1 MKRGLLRLSVLACGS
16 SGNAC
21 CVEGAGAGILIDA
34 GLSAEELIRRME
46 KAGIDPAGLGAI
58 LLTHE
63 HTDHIRGAGP
73 LARRLDLPVYAN
85 RKTLKKA
92 IKTLG
97 NLSKPVVFQ
106 TGHPITLHSLCIETF
121 TKCHD
126 AADPVGL
133 MVHADGVRL
142 GIITDLGRS
151 SPVVEDRLRGCHALV
166 MEFNHD
172 ERMLEEGPYPLEL
185 KRRIKGPEG
194 HLSNDQ
200 AGGLLKALCHRAL
213 STVVLA
219 HLSETNNHPE
229 KAIQASKQALSG
241 TGARVLVCEQAC
253 VLPMMDVGV

>member
-1 MKRGLLRLSVLACGS
+1 MG
-16 SGNAC
+16 
-21 CVEGAGAGILIDA
+21 EA
-34 GLSAEELIRRME
+34 GL
-46 KAGIDPAGLGAI
+46 DPAGLDAI

-73 LARRLDLPVYAN
+73 LARRYDLPVYAN
-85 RKTLKKA
+85 PQTLKRALKS
-92 IKTLG
+92 LG
-97 NLSKPVVFQ
+97 NLARPVLFR
-106 TGHPITLHSLCIETF
+106 TGHPVTLKGLCIETF

-133 MVHADGVRL
+133 VVRAEGARL

-172 ERMLEEGPYPLEL
+172 ERMLDEGPYPLEL
-185 KRRIKGPEG
+185 KRRIRGPEG

-200 AGGLLKALCHRAL
+200 AEGLLKTLCHRGL

-219 HLSETNNHPE
+219 HLSETNNRPE
-229 KAIQASKQALSG
+229 KAVQASKKALSG
-241 TGARVLVCEQAC
+241 GRVRVLVSEQDC
-253 VLPMMDVGV
+253 VLPMMEVRV